1 MSERPLRPIMI
12 VPDFD
17 RIGGYERQAFFL
29 TRHCIERGIA
39 SLIVTNRPPGLPAR
53 ELRDGVVIHRLDS
66 LPPTRPNWA
75 NVFKSFLRFL
85 DSHRDEY
92 DVIHC
97 HAMTFLSACCVVIG
111 KLLSKPVLIKVATEQ
126 DVREFHTNKKLGF
139 RVFYP
144 LVRRADRF
152 LSLTESIRAEFRAC
166 GFDDRRVVLVHNG
179 VESRLFDRAR
189 PEQRKRERRALGV
202 EDGRFQFLFSGR
214 LVHRKGV
221 DVLLDAMSLARRTDF
236 EVLILGDGEERR
248 RLEARARRLEQ
259 VASRYANLAVKD
271 VRFCLTLS
279 AWRQVVPVDKV
290 VVCLRHPTEVA
301 RSLHKRQR
309 YPIWL
314 GYRFW
319 DYHIRS
325 LLEQLDGLPALY
337 VRFEALTGGGYREE
351 LERLAAFLPLDVP
364 EDERERVFRGLFDP
378 NLRHH
383 QADPEDR
390 LPETTRALWAELLA
404 RHGAQGD
411 PPAGAGA

>member
-248 RLEARARRLEQ
+248 RLEARARRLE
-259 VASRYANLAVKD
+259 VSGR
-271 VRFCLTLS
+271 VRF
-279 AWRQVVPVDKV
+279 
-290 VVCLRHPTEVA
+290 
-301 RSLHKRQR
+301 
-309 YPIWL
+309 L
-314 GYRFW
+314 GEHEDVGPFLAASDAFVFPSRLEGLPNA
-319 DYHIRS
+319 
-325 LLEQLDGLPALY
+325 LLEAMSSGLPAIAT
-337 VRFEALTGGGYREE
+337 RIGGCTDVITQGSGLLVAPDDAAGLARAMDRVATDASLRARLSEGARARV
-351 LERLAAFLPLDVP
+351 LERFSFDVIVDELQDIYRDALAEMP
-364 EDERERVFRGLFDP
+364 G
-378 NLRHH
+378 
-383 QADPEDR
+383 
-390 LPETTRALWAELLA
+390 
-404 RHGAQGD
+404 
-411 PPAGAGA
+411 

>member
-1 MSERPLRPIMI
+1 VI
-12 VPDFD
+12 V
-17 RIGGYERQAFFL
+17 
-29 TRHCIERGIA
+29 
-39 SLIVTNRPPGLPAR
+39 VTGMHRSGTSMFAQLLAR
-53 ELRDGVVIHRLDS
+53 
-66 LPPTRPNWA
+66 
-75 NVFKSFLRFL
+75 
-85 DSHRDEY
+85 
-92 DVIHC
+92 
-97 HAMTFLSACCVVIG
+97 
-111 KLLSKPVLIKVATEQ
+111 
-126 DVREFHTNKKLGF
+126 
-139 RVFYP
+139 
-144 LVRRADRF
+144 
-152 LSLTESIRAEFRAC
+152 
-166 GFDDRRVVLVHNG
+166 
-179 VESRLFDRAR
+179 
-189 PEQRKRERRALGV
+189 LGV
-202 EDGRFQFLFSGR
+202 DFGAPTGFSA
-214 LVHRKGV
+214 
-221 DVLLDAMSLARRTDF
+221 D
-236 EVLILGDGEERR
+236 RR
-248 RLEARARRLEQ
+248 RLEAGYTEHDDVIDINSELVTGFPRHGGAVTALMSQVRYTTMPGPAAIRRRAAARARRLEQ